1 MEWLKFKTDFGVLNV
16 MKKMTFLN
24 KAVIIHNGID
34 DFNSQ
39 PSGAAGMRI
48 GCMEIKIPEE
58 VSL

>member
-1 MEWLKFKTDFGVLNV
+1 MVKFSTDLWCI
-16 MKKMTFLN
+16 KCDEEKDLLN

-39 PSGAAGMRI
+39 PSGAAGMRL